1 MKSKAIHRV
10 FITLGIISLAFAGFL
25 PLGYTIIDIKGE
37 NNFGDF
43 VNKPAFGITHSVY
56 YLNFLLLTIPL
67 ICGYHG
73 KRAIAQILVIL
84 FVIAAITV
92 TFIGCTLI
100 GFTWGGPIQGST
112 GIGMVSMILGDV
124 FLMIGC
130 LIQIQYNKNE
140 QKRKQSET
148 TNQQV

>member
-1 MKSKAIHRV
+1 MQSKAIHRV

-43 VNKPAFGITHSVY
+43 VYKPAFGITHSVY

-73 KRAIAQILVIL
+73 KRVMAQILVIL
-84 FVIAAITV
+84 LVIAAIIITV
-92 TFIGCTLI
+92 IGCTLI
-100 GFTWGGPIQGST
+100 GFQWGGPFQGST
-112 GIGMVSMILGDV
+112 GIGMVSMILGDA

-130 LIQIQYNKNE
+130 LIQIQYNKNK
-140 QKRKQSET
+140 QKREQSET
-148 TNQQV
+148 TNHHS

>member
-1 MKSKAIHRV
+1 MQSKAIHRV

-43 VNKPAFGITHSVY
+43 VYKPAFGITHSVY

-73 KRAIAQILVIL
+73 KRVVAQILVIL
-84 FVIAAITV
+84 LVIAAMIVTV
-92 TFIGCTLI
+92 IGCTLI
-100 GFTWGGPIQGST
+100 GFTWSGPLQGST
-112 GIGMVSMILGDV
+112 EIGMVSMILGNI
-124 FLMIGC
+124 FILIGC
-130 LIQIQYNKNE
+130 LFQIRFN
-140 QKRKQSET
+140 RH
-148 TNQQV
+148 TNQEQPAE